1 MTPIPMTDDGNHHR
15 RRPFISIRALE
26 KRYGEK
32 RVLRGIDL
40 EVMEGETVVVL
51 GGSGEG
57 KSVLLR
63 HINGLEHPDAGE
75 VWVDGQQLNTLSED
89 ALFPIRRAVAMVFQ
103 LGALFDS
110 LSVFGNVSYP
120 IREHGERDEARIKRR
135 VHEVLEMVELKDD
148 VAELFPAELSGGMRK
163 RVALARALA
172 LDPKAV
178 LYDEPT
184 TGLDPIVTQKINQMI
199 RNLQRRLGFTSVV
212 VTHDLKSAFMV
223 GDRFALLD
231 QGRIR
236 FVGTADEVRST
247 GDELMREFVEASR

>member
-1 MTPIPMTDDGNHHR
+1 MDLDLIDKDNNHR
-15 RRPFISIRALE
+15 RRPFISLRAVE
-26 KRYGEK
+26 KSFADK

-40 EVMEGETVVVL
+40 EVMEGETIVVL

-63 HINGLEHPDAGE
+63 HINGLERPDAGE
-75 VWVDGQQLNTLSED
+75 VWVDGKRLNALSED
-89 ALFPIRRAVAMVFQ
+89 ELFPIRREVAMVFQ

-110 LSVFGNVSYP
+110 LTVFGNVSYP
-120 IREHGERDEARIKRR
+120 IREHGERDEELIGKR
-135 VHEVLEMVELKDD
+135 VHEVLDMVELHKDVD
-148 VAELFPAELSGGMRK
+148 KLFPAELSGGMKK

-172 LDPKAV
+172 LEPKAV

-184 TGLDPIVTQKINQMI
+184 TGLDPIVTHKINQMI
-199 RNLQRRLGFTSVV
+199 RNLQTRLGFTSVV
-212 VTHDLKSAFMV
+212 VTHDLRSAFMV

-236 FVGTADEVRST
+236 FSGTAAEVRST
-247 GDELMREFVEASR
+247 SDELMREFVETAL

>member
-1 MTPIPMTDDGNHHR
+1 MAQNNNHQ
-15 RRPFISIRALE
+15 RRPFISLRGVE
-26 KRYGEK
+26 KSFGQK

-63 HINGLEHPDAGE
+63 HINGLERPDAGE
-75 VWVDGQQLNTLSED
+75 VLVEGKRLNALSED
-89 ALFPIRRAVAMVFQ
+89 ELFPIRRDVAMVFQ

-110 LSVFGNVSYP
+110 LTVFGNVSYP
-120 IREHGERDEARIKRR
+120 IREHGERDEARIRKRVR
-135 VHEVLEMVELKDD
+135 EVLEMVELRED
-148 VAELFPAELSGGMRK
+148 VEKLLPSELSGGMKK

-172 LDPKAV
+172 LEPKAV

-184 TGLDPIVTQKINQMI
+184 TGLDPIVTHKINQMI
-199 RNLQRRLGFTSVV
+199 RNLQTRLGFTSVV

-236 FVGTADEVRST
+236 FSGTADEVRTT
-247 GDELMREFVEASR
+247 GDELMREFVATAL